1 MNESIEEMIMF
12 ELKNF
17 NFKRNS
23 LGYEY
28 LIDAI
33 KIVAT
38 NKYVIKDFLEYVYK
52 PVAEEYGTRPQNVL
66 WCICKLLS
74 LMYFNT
80 EEKIIEEYFN
90 TYMNN
95 KPTAKAFI
103 IGVAKKIVI
112 EKESSIKN
120 KMIS

>member
-1 MNESIEEMIMF
+1 MDESIEEMIMF

-33 KIVAT
+33 KMVVK
-38 NKYVIKDFLEYVYK
+38 NKGVIRDFTEYVYK
-52 PVAEEYGTRPQNVL
+52 PVAEKYDTGAKNVL
-66 WCICKLLS
+66 WCICKLLN

-80 EEKIIEEYFN
+80 EEKIIDEYFN
-90 TYMNN
+90 TYMHD

-103 IGVAKKIVI
+103 IGVERKVRI
-112 EKESSIKN
+112 EKESSIL
-120 KMIS
+120 ISKW

>member
-28 LIDAI
+28 LIEAI
-33 KIVAT
+33 KIVIT
-38 NKYVIKDFLEYVYK
+38 DKCVIKDFLEYVYK
-52 PVAEEYGTRPQNVL
+52 PIAEKYGTKPKNVL
-66 WCICKLLS
+66 WCICKLLN

-80 EEKIIEEYFN
+80 EEKVIERYFN
-90 TYMNN
+90 TYKNN
-95 KPTAKAFI
+95 KPTSKAFI
-103 IGVAKKIVI
+103 IGVARKILI
-112 EKESSIKN
+112 EKESSIIK
-120 KMIS
+120 